1 MAPMTDDPLQTLDDD
16 ALEEMLCS
24 IVSARQKRARP
35 ARAWRGL
42 VPEQEATTV
51 AAAAG
56 VDVTLPLNARALL
69 WARSNC
75 PILLL
80 RNAEWIEA
88 DLRVKDN
95 ARQPVV
101 AAECAPS
108 PCGLPGAAGA
118 ETPMAD
124 VLQQDVSGGGM
135 AERGKTGGQA
145 GASV

>member
-1 MAPMTDDPLQTLDDD
+1 MAPITEDPLQALGDD
-16 ALEEMLCS
+16 AFEELLDR
-24 IVSARQKRARP
+24 IVSDRQKRSCP
-35 ARAWRGL
+35 TRAWCGPI
-42 VPEQEATTV
+42 PEQEATTV
-51 AAAAG
+51 AAAVG

>member
-1 MAPMTDDPLQTLDDD
+1 MAPITEDPLQALGDD
-16 ALEEMLCS
+16 AFEELLCR
-24 IVSARQKRARP
+24 IVSDRQKRSCP
-35 ARAWRGL
+35 TRAWCGPI
-42 VPEQEATTV
+42 PEQEATTV

-88 DLRVKDN
+88 DLCVKDN

-101 AAECAPS
+101 ATECAPGVQTPTADGRADRARGPETRAKCAP
-108 PCGLPGAAGA
+108 PCSQL
-118 ETPMAD
+118 
-124 VLQQDVSGGGM
+124 
-135 AERGKTGGQA
+135 
-145 GASV
+145 